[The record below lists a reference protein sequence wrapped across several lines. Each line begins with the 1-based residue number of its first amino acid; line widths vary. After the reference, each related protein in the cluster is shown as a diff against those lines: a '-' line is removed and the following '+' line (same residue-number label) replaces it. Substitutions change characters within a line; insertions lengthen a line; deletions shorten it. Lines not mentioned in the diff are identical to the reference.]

1 MVWCP
6 QYVWNLGYL
15 IRALMDQTKFKVVR
29 RTKLICLLLLVLYR
43 YQENGIQNP
52 AVARELLLLL
62 RLQDGHRHQ
71 VVYTAGAGDLLR
83 RLLRGE
89 VCHAVH

>member
-29 RTKLICLLLLVLYR
+29 RTKLICLLLLALYR

-62 RLQDGHRHQ
+62 RLQDGHWHQ

-89 VCHAVH
+89 VCHALH